1 MKRAKLFLSG
11 LLSSYLAMAINVVF
25 TIGSVPLALHYLT
38 KEEFGIWAL
47 ITQITGYLMLIE
59 LGMSGSVARF
69 LADHKDDVN
78 GGVYGDILKT
88 GSRVFLYQGLIVM
101 MAGAA
106 VAFLA
111 PGMLDL
117 NGGLREIFAILM
129 FLQAVV
135 AGMKL
140 ATGTLSSPLWSHQRL
155 DISNLSNCLSLVANF
170 GGLWLGFLLGWKLY
184 SLLAASILGSLASI
198 LVNYV
203 ACTRLG
209 FYPDRDRQGK
219 FDPELFRKLFR
230 FGGGLFLM
238 NLGSQLAS
246 ASQIIVVSRLLGLE
260 AASIWAIST
269 KVFTLAQQF
278 VARILDASAGGLA
291 EMVVKGERERLR
303 LRFSHIV
310 ILSAVCAVAAAAGI
324 ALLNQPFVE
333 IWTSGRISWHPLND
347 LLLALVLFVTSIT
360 RCHTGLVG
368 LTKQIRG
375 MKYIYL
381 VEGIAFIAA
390 AFSLGSKFGFSGL
403 LTASIVCNIAITG
416 FYSSWRSANYF
427 AIGFREILAW
437 IVRPSLLLVLVC
449 LLFLLLRMPFFA
461 SWDSYGR
468 LGAGACGFLIVFIP
482 LWWRFG
488 IASAIRS
495 ELSSFIQRFS
505 SSILGSIRARI

>member
-38 KEEFGIWAL
+38 SEEFGVWAL

-101 MAGAA
+101 IAGAA

-111 PGMLDL
+111 PRMLDL
-117 NGGLREIFAILM
+117 KEGLRSVFAILM
-129 FLQAVV
+129 VLQAVV
-135 AGMKL
+135 AGTKL
-140 ATGTLSSPLWSHQRL
+140 ATGSLSSPLWSHQRL

-170 GGLWLGFLLGWKLY
+170 AGLWLGFVLGWKLY
-184 SLLAASILGSLASI
+184 SLLTASILGSLASI
-198 LVNYV
+198 AVNYV
-203 ACTRLG
+203 ACKRFG
-209 FYPDRDRQGK
+209 FYPARDCRGK
-219 FDPELFRKLFR
+219 FDPALFRKLFG

-246 ASQIIVVSRLLGLE
+246 ASQVIVVSRLLGLE

-278 VARILDASAGGLA
+278 VARILDASAGALA

-303 LRFSHIV
+303 LRFGHIV
-310 ILSAVCAVAAAAGI
+310 ILSGACAVAVAAGI

-381 VEGIAFIAA
+381 IEGVSFIIAA
-390 AFSLGSKFGFSGL
+390 FFLASKFGFSGL
-403 LTASIVCNIAITG
+403 LIASILCNVAITG
-416 FYSSWRSANYF
+416 FYSTWRSANYF
-427 AIGFREILAW
+427 SIGFREVLKW
-437 IVRPSLLLVLVC
+437 IARPSFLLVLVC
-449 LLFLLLRMPFFA
+449 LMFFLFRMPPFA
-461 SWDSYGR
+461 SWNPYWR
-468 LGAGACGFLIVFIP
+468 LGGGVCGFLILFIP
-482 LWWRFG
+482 AWWRFG
-488 IASAIRS
+488 IAPDIRK

-505 SSILGSIRARI
+505 HSIIGTIKARI